1 MKLATAA
8 EAALETATATTTST
22 STATATANG
31 DKLSEVWYQ
40 KSINKA
46 PAANASSAAQ
56 LLTAFKKHF
65 FISFRRQNFSL
76 CSPSLCVCS

>member
-8 EAALETATATTTST
+8 EAALQTANSDRDNDFNVNVDVDCNCNCERR
-22 STATATANG
+22 TANG

-46 PAANASSAAQ
+46 PAANASSAA
-56 LLTAFKKHF
+56 
-65 FISFRRQNFSL
+65 
-76 CSPSLCVCS
+76 